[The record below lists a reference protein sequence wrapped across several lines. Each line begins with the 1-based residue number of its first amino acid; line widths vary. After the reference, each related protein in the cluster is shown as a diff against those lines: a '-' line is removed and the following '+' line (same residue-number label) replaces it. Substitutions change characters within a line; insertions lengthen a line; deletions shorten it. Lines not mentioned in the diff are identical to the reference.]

1 MNQPSTASV
10 LLLLLVQVSLDSEAE
25 LAIDVAP
32 GLFEP
37 LLHLLLLIQ
46 HLPVALLL
54 LMLDLL
60 EHDVLLDACLG
71 QISKM
76 RPHMLPLLDLPD
88 LGRIHAPLQ
97 PQLLIVLVHLLLP
110 ALVGCLLIRQAVLK
124 HLVYLRF
131 LLRFIHDFLQRLRQS
146 VFLQVILKDLLLS
159 QGRLPYFVEVNLFVV
174 GDKQAVILLQQ
185 TILRGRPLHPL
196 II

>member
-1 MNQPSTASV
+1 MNQPATASV

-25 LAIDVAP
+25 LAVDVAP

-37 LLHLLLLIQ
+37 FLHLLLLIQ

-54 LMLDLL
+54 LMFDLL
-60 EHDVLLDACLG
+60 EHDILLDAGLG
-71 QISKM
+71 QISEM
-76 RPHMLPLLDLPD
+76 RPHMLALLDLPD
-88 LGRIHAPLQ
+88 LGRVHAPLH
-97 PQLLIVLVHLLLP
+97 PQLLVVLVHLLFPTLI
-110 ALVGCLLIRQAVLK
+110 GRLLIRQAVLK

-131 LLRFIHDFLQRLRQS
+131 LLCFVHDFLQRLRQS

-185 TILRGRPLHPL
+185 TIL
-196 II
+196 